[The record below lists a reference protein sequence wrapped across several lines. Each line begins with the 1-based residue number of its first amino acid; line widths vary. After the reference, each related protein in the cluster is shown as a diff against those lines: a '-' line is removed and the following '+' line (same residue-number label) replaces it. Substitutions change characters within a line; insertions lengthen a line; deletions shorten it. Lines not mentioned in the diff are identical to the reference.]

1 MSDIKFDIE
10 LKLKELEEIVAKMN
24 DESTSIDENLELYKQ
39 GKQIVKQLTELLEN
53 AKETVEQII
62 TK

>member
-53 AKETVEQII
+53 GGCRII
-62 TK
+62 EW

>member
-10 LKLKELEEIVAKMN
+10 LKLKELEEIVVKMN

>member
-39 GKQIVKQLTELLEN
+39 GKQIVKQLTKLLEN

>member
-24 DESTSIDENLELYKQ
+24 DENTSIDENLELYKQ

>member
-24 DESTSIDENLELYKQ
+24 DETTSIDENLELYKQ